1 MIKVGVVGVGSM
13 GINHVRNY
21 YEMDN
26 VELVGISDIDID
38 RTKDVAIKY
47 ETKVFNNYKELI
59 GKVDAVSIAV
69 PTIYHKRVAIDFCKG
84 GVNCLVE
91 KPISFNIKDAKDI
104 INTAEKNNVI
114 LMVGHIENFNPAVIK
129 VKEIID
135 EGLLGQILT
144 ISTKRIGPFVKRIV
158 DVGIIVDTVTHD
170 IGVIRYLAG
179 KEPSDIF
186 SKFGGIKNK
195 KGDHALIVL
204 DFDDFFASMEVNWFT
219 PYKMR
224 NLIVT
229 GTDGVVLMDYV
240 TQKIELCDSEWK
252 RVSQIEKEEPLRK
265 ELEHF
270 IDCVE
275 NDKEPLINGYEG
287 LKILEIAIKAE
298 NNENTIT

>member
-219 PYKMR
+219 PYQVR
-224 NLIVT
+224 NLVIT
-229 GTDGVVLMDYV
+229 GTEGVVIM
-240 TQKIELCDSEWK
+240 
-252 RVSQIEKEEPLRK
+252 
-265 ELEHF
+265 EHKKLNY
-270 IDCVE
+270 II
-275 NDKEPLINGYEG
+275 KNGKCY
-287 LKILEIAIKAE
+287 L
-298 NNENTIT
+298 